1 MNTINAQKIR
11 AIRRDR
17 QRLGILY
24 GLLAGTGFA
33 LSAWAIDASQL
44 AEAHAYLPW
53 GNFVA
58 GWIAALILGG
68 LAGWL
73 TARLNSVLI
82 GAIVWAA
89 LGSLLTLGVSW
100 LAYQGAI
107 PLFEQFYPEIASKM
121 DYALNPAIEIRTGI
135 AVVVSG
141 LIGIAVGIA
150 ELNQLD
156 SALAGTNL
164 FQRLISLVAGLVIF
178 GVAGLIANNLI
189 LSNLRQP
196 VITVNNAL
204 VYAQEHRGQTLEI
217 HEARQHGQTALR
229 ALGDLAYQPYR
240 LYVSSFDEY
249 LSMIWVTLDFGGVH
263 TRCSVLEQT
272 LSYCETPP
280 GAKPKSPGEQPSSST
295 GALTTTPSSAVQIGE
310 PASATSSP
318 AGPVDPAADPAI
330 LPDQA
335 GDIPADLNRYQLQVS
350 IAPDE
355 LRFQGA
361 LNLAYINT
369 EATALDSLYFR
380 LLPNGQRS
388 YGNGSLCVTSVEV
401 AGVAQPIQLS
411 HEDTVL
417 QVNLGKNLEPGGAAQ
432 INLSFEGQVP
442 QDFGGGENA
451 SGYGIYNSTDEVM
464 ALASWYPIL
473 AVYDKQ
479 GWHLDPVSYI
489 GDSVFSDIASYT
501 VEIELPPDQV
511 LASTG
516 VTRQSRQAGDHQQ
529 YLVESGPARDFFIII
544 SPHFTSLQGQAGGT
558 RVNSYYLP
566 GHESGGQRALEI
578 AIQAVESFN
587 HRFGVYPYMELDVVD
602 APMKNAAG
610 VEYPGIFLVG
620 SSQYADYLEPGFAV
634 TAAHEVAH
642 QWWYNLVGN
651 DVFAEPWLDEA
662 LASYT
667 SGLYLEAAQGKP
679 GLNGLMSY
687 YRERYQRSQDSGG
700 DHPISGSLAYFE
712 NSSSPNAYGGIV
724 YAKGALFFEAVRQ
737 EIGDEAFFD
746 ALHSY
751 YETYRYRIATGKDL
765 LGAFETS
772 AGYPLDELYQTWNI
786 APPP

>member
-1 MNTINAQKIR
+1 MNTINAQKIS

-17 QRLGILY
+17 QRLGVLY

-53 GNFVA
+53 SKFAA

-73 TARLNSVLI
+73 TARLNTALAAGI
-82 GAIVWAA
+82 IWAA
-89 LGSLLTLGVSW
+89 VGSLLTLATGW
-100 LAYQGAI
+100 LAYQGI
-107 PLFEQFYPEIASKM
+107 LRLFDQFYPEIASQL
-121 DYALNPAIEIRTGI
+121 DYSLNPAIEIRTWI

-141 LIGIAVGIA
+141 LIGIAVGIV
-150 ELNQLD
+150 ELNQVD
-156 SALAGTNL
+156 SALAGANP
-164 FQRLISLVAGLVIF
+164 FQRLASLSLGLVVFGFAGLV
-178 GVAGLIANNLI
+178 ANNLI

-204 VYAQEHRGQTLEI
+204 VYAQDHRGQTLEI

-229 ALGDLAYQPYR
+229 ALGELQYQPYR

-249 LSMIWVTLDFGGVH
+249 LSMIWVTLDFGEVQ
-263 TRCSVLEQT
+263 TRCSVLEKT

-280 GAKPKSPGEQPSSST
+280 GIKPENPGEQPSSST
-295 GALTTTPSSAVQIGE
+295 GALTTTPSSGVQTVE
-310 PASATSSP
+310 PASPTSSP
-318 AGPVDPAADPAI
+318 AGSVDPAADPAI

-335 GDIPADLNRYQLQVS
+335 GAIPADLNRYQLQVS
-350 IAPDE
+350 IEPDE

-369 EATALDSLYFR
+369 ETTALDSLYFR

-388 YGNGSLCVTSVEV
+388 YGNGSLNITSVEV
-401 AGVAQPIQLS
+401 AGVSQPLQLS
-411 HEDTVL
+411 QEDTVL
-417 QVNLGKNLEPGGAAQ
+417 QVSLGKNLEPGGVAQ

-473 AVYDKQ
+473 AVYDEQ
-479 GWHLDPVSYI
+479 GWHLDPVSYM

-501 VEIELPPDQV
+501 VEILLPPDQV
-511 LASTG
+511 LVSTG
-516 VTRQSRQAGDHQQ
+516 VTQQSGPVGNRQQ
-529 YLVESGPARDFFIII
+529 YLLESGPARDFFIIT
-544 SPHFTSLQGQAGGT
+544 SPHFASLQGQAGGT
-558 RVNSYYLP
+558 RINSYYLP

-587 HRFGVYPYMELDVVD
+587 HRFGVYPYTELDVVD

-620 SSQYADYLEPGFAV
+620 SSQYADYMEPGFAL
-634 TAAHEVAH
+634 TTAHEVAH

-679 GLNGLMSY
+679 GVNGLMSY
-687 YRERYQRSQDSGG
+687 YRDRYQRSLDSGG

-712 NSSSPNAYGGIV
+712 NSASPNAYGGIV
-724 YAKGALFFEAVRQ
+724 YAKGALFFDAVRQ
-737 EIGDEAFFD
+737 EIGDEAFFG

-751 YETYRYRIATGKDL
+751 FETYRYRIAAGKDL
-765 LGAFETS
+765 LAAFETA

-786 APPP
+786 DPPP

>member
-1 MNTINAQKIR
+1 MNTINAQKIS

-17 QRLGILY
+17 QRLGVLY

-33 LSAWAIDASQL
+33 LTAWAIDASQL
-44 AEAHAYLPW
+44 AEAHAFLPW
-53 GNFVA
+53 GKFVA

-82 GAIVWAA
+82 GAMVWAA

-156 SALAGTNL
+156 SALAGANL

-189 LSNLRQP
+189 QSNLRQP

-229 ALGDLAYQPYR
+229 SLGDLAYQPYR

-249 LSMIWVTLDFGGVH
+249 LSMIWVTLDFGDVH
-263 TRCSVLEQT
+263 TRCSVLEKT

-280 GAKPKSPGEQPSSST
+280 GVKPKSPGEQPSSST
-295 GALTTTPSSAVQIGE
+295 GALTATPSSEAQTLE
-310 PASATSSP
+310 SASP

-350 IAPDE
+350 IEPDE
-355 LRFQGA
+355 LRFQGV

-369 EATALDSLYFR
+369 DATALDSLYFR

-388 YGNGSLCVTSVEV
+388 YGNGSLSVTSVEV
-401 AGVAQPIQLS
+401 GSVAQPIQLS
-411 HEDTVL
+411 QEDTVL
-417 QVNLGKNLEPGGAAQ
+417 QVSLGKNLEPGGTAQ
-432 INLSFEGQVP
+432 IHLSFEGQVP
-442 QDFGGGENA
+442 RDFGGGENA

-473 AVYDKQ
+473 AVYDEQ
-479 GWHLDPVSYI
+479 GWHLDPVSYM

-501 VEIELPPDQV
+501 VEIELPQNQV

-516 VTRQSRQAGDHQQ
+516 VIRQSRPAGDRQQ

-544 SPHFTSLQGQAGGT
+544 SPQFASLQGLAGGT

-566 GHESGGQRALEI
+566 GHESGGQRALEVS
-578 AIQAVESFN
+578 IQAVESFN
-587 HRFGVYPYMELDVVD
+587 LHFGTYPYTELDVVD

-620 SSQYADYLEPGFAV
+620 SSQYADYTEPGFAV
-634 TAAHEVAH
+634 TTAHEAAH

-679 GLNGLMSY
+679 GLDGLMSH
-687 YRERYQRSQDSGG
+687 YRDRYQRSLDSGG

-712 NSSSPNAYGGIV
+712 NNPSPNAYGGIV
-724 YAKGALFFEAVRQ
+724 YAKGALFFDAVRQ
-737 EIGDEAFFD
+737 EIGDKAFFA

-751 YETYRYRIATGKDL
+751 FETYRYQIATGEDL
-765 LGAFETS
+765 LAAFETA
-772 AGYPLDELYQTWNI
+772 AGHPLDELFRTWNV
-786 APPP
+786 ASQP